1 MNEMV
6 IEETMQEMKEMIKG
20 KETKLLKALKET
32 RSELKTMDNKNVE
45 RVLKMNKSAIKFVE
59 GSNEELTRY
68 EKFYISI
75 FMFDRGM

>member
-20 KETKLLKALKET
+20 KEAVLLKALKEM
-32 RSELKTMDNKNVE
+32 RKELKTMDKENAK
-45 RVLKMNKSAIKFVE
+45 RVLKLNKSAIKFVE
-59 GSNEELTRY
+59 GNETELTRY

>member
-20 KETKLLKALKET
+20 KETKLLKALKEM
-32 RSELKTMDNKNVE
+32 REELKTMENGNVE
-45 RVLKMNKSAIKFVE
+45 RVLKLNKSAINFVE
-59 GSNEELTRY
+59 GNETELTRY
-68 EKFYISI
+68 EKFYIAI